1 MKEEFYLDN
10 AATTCV
16 TEEVIQSIFETMEN
30 TWGNPSSLH
39 QKGIEAHAVVEKAR
53 KTIADYINCK
63 PSEIIFTSGACEAN
77 SLAIRGW
84 HRKNV
89 GSIFTSTIEHKSI
102 ISMPDID
109 YKINVDKN
117 GFLNINEFDS
127 TISDAIDCANNLV
140 AQFSLYMDIDF
151 SYKFI
156 LSVQAAN
163 SEIGTIQDIKKIA
176 EYTHRHNGIFHCD
189 ATQLFPYQRIDVK
202 KLGIDM
208 MSMSGQKI
216 HAPKGIGFLY
226 VKEGIELEPLI
237 YGSQEKS
244 LRGGTSN
251 VPYIVGLAKAIEL
264 LDKKFKHQTLEQP
277 DIYFVRNYMQN
288 LLCEEIDDWIIN
300 GADVEHRL
308 PNNINISFKG
318 VESESLL
325 LILNQHNIYVSA
337 GSACNSGDSSPSY
350 VLQAIKVPEDYIR
363 GTIRITLP
371 DDFTFDEADYVVGLI
386 KDCVERLRKFGEK

>member
-16 TEEVIQSIFETMEN
+16 ADEVIQSIFETMEN

-77 SLAIRGW
+77 SLAILGYLRS
-84 HRKNV
+84 HYYEDIVTVQTK
-89 GSIFTSTIEHKSI
+89 IEHKSI
-102 ISMPDID
+102 DSLRFSYEYNHHGGHLSGEWAEVNVNGLVDVVFLYSLLSDITFD
-109 YKINVDKN
+109 
-117 GFLNINEFDS
+117 GFLPFVSI
-127 TISDAIDCANNLV
+127 
-140 AQFSLYMDIDF
+140 
-151 SYKFI
+151 
-156 LSVQAAN
+156 QAAN
-163 SEIGTIQDIKKIA
+163 SEIGSVQDIAKIGK
-176 EYTHRHNGIFHCD
+176 TVHDFGGIFHCD

-237 YGSQEKS
+237 YGSQE
-244 LRGGTSN
+244 LQRRAGTEN
-251 VPYIVGLAKAIEL
+251 IPYIVGLAKAIEL
-264 LDKKFKHQTLEQP
+264 LDKKFKNQTLEQP

-288 LLCEEIDDWIIN
+288 LLCEEIDDCILN
-300 GADVEHRL
+300 GANVE
-308 PNNINISFKG
+308 
-318 VESESLL
+318 
-325 LILNQHNIYVSA
+325 
-337 GSACNSGDSSPSY
+337 
-350 VLQAIKVPEDYIR
+350 
-363 GTIRITLP
+363 
-371 DDFTFDEADYVVGLI
+371 
-386 KDCVERLRKFGEK
+386 

>member
-16 TEEVIQSIFETMEN
+16 AEEVIRSVFETMEN
-30 TWGNPSSLH
+30 EWYNPSSLYTPA
-39 QKGIEAHAVVEKAR
+39 QQTKAVVEKAR

-77 SLAIRGW
+77 SLGIMGW
-84 HRKNV
+84 YHKKH
-89 GSIFTSTIEHKSI
+89 GEIITSNIEHKSI
-102 ISMPDID
+102 ISIPNID
-109 YKINVDKN
+109 YKIHVDKN
-117 GFLNINEFDS
+117 GFFNIKEFE
-127 TISDAIDCANNLV
+127 TLV
-140 AQFSLYMDIDF
+140 DDIVEFREDIMSQLGMKYDF
-151 SYKFI
+151 KFI

-163 SEIGTIQDIKKIA
+163 SEIGTIQDIVQISKA
-176 EYTHRHNGIFHCD
+176 THKHGGIFHCD

-237 YGSQEKS
+237 YGSQE
-244 LRGGTSN
+244 LQRRAGTEN
-251 VPYIVGLAKAIEL
+251 IPYIVGLAKAIEL
-264 LDKKFKHQTLEQP
+264 LDKKFKNQTLEQP

-288 LLCEEIDDWIIN
+288 LLCEEIDDCIIN

-318 VESESLL
+318 IESESLL
-325 LILNQHNIYVSA
+325 LMLNQHNIYVSA

-350 VLQAIKVPEDYIR
+350 VLQAIKVLEDYIR

-371 DDFTFDEADYVVGLI
+371 DDFTFDEADYVVCVI

>member
-1 MKEEFYLDN
+1 MKEEFYLDV
-10 AATTCV
+10 AATTPV
-16 TEEVIQSIFETMEN
+16 NPIVRDEIFRVMDGVY
-30 TWGNPSSLH
+30 GNPSSLH
-39 QKGIEAHAVVEKAR
+39 QKGIESYAVVEKAR
-53 KTIADYINCK
+53 KIIADYINCK

-77 SLAIRGW
+77 SLGIMGW
-84 HRKNV
+84 YHKKH
-89 GSIFTSTIEHKSI
+89 GEIITSNIEHKSI
-102 ISMPDID
+102 ISIPNIN
-109 YKINVDKN
+109 YKIHVDKN
-117 GFLNINEFDS
+117 GFFNIEEFE
-127 TISDAIDCANNLV
+127 TLV
-140 AQFSLYMDIDF
+140 DDIVELREDIMSQLGMKYDF
-151 SYKFI
+151 KFI

-163 SEIGTIQDIKKIA
+163 SEIGTIQDIAKISKA
-176 EYTHRHNGIFHCD
+176 THRHGGIFHCD

-202 KLGIDM
+202 KLEIDM

-237 YGSQEKS
+237 YGSQE
-244 LRGGTSN
+244 LQRRAGTEN
-251 VPYIVGLAKAIEL
+251 IPYIVGLAKAIEL
-264 LDKKFKHQTLEQP
+264 LDKKFKNQTLEQP

-288 LLCEEIDDWIIN
+288 LLCEEIDYCIIN
-300 GADVEHRL
+300 GAGIDNRL

-325 LILNQHNIYVSA
+325 LMLNQHNIYVSA

-371 DDFTFDEADYVVGLI
+371 DDFTFDEADYVVGVI
-386 KDCVERLRKFGEK
+386 KDCVERLRKFGEN